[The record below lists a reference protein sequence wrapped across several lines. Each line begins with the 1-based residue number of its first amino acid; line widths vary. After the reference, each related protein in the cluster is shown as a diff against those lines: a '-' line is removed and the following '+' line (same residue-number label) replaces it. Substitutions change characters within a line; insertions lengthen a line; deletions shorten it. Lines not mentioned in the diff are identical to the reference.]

1 MKILRLLVLFFILCY
16 TLPAHAETQEWK
28 DKNYPFSSQKRIYV
42 VYSTPNNINE
52 ISEHEISDMM
62 YDKLMPMAKSL
73 NQLGYSVFNQA
84 DIVENLKREKNIDL
98 PELYKTIPILS
109 LVLMCYTTIQEQSI
123 RKGIITSLQTITL
136 EQLLHIMFRGE
147 MCQLLTPA
155 SNLMFKIQKLAK
167 MYG

>member
-1 MKILRLLVLFFILCY
+1 MIILRLFVLFLVLCY
-16 TLPAHAETQEWK
+16 SLPANAETQEWK

-42 VYSTPNNINE
+42 TYSTPNNINE

-98 PELYKTIPILS
+98 P
-109 LVLMCYTTIQEQSI
+109 
-123 RKGIITSLQTITL
+123 
-136 EQLLHIMFRGE
+136 
-147 MCQLLTPA
+147 
-155 SNLMFKIQKLAK
+155 
-167 MYG
+167 